1 MPRSAV
7 MLWDIAS
14 ESVLAAVKEGGMERY
29 RASLMISMITS
40 VSLCLR
46 GEESGLEDRSR
57 LVWTP

>member
-46 GEESGLEDRSR
+46 GEESGLVDA
-57 LVWTP
+57 TN